1 MNGGSVQQFV
11 RIGLGFTT
19 QINDIT
25 AMYAL
30 ALRYNN
36 ILYFIREGIKKCTR
50 IFQKLSQVA

>member
-1 MNGGSVQQFV
+1 MVDQCSNLSGSDLDPPP
-11 RIGLGFTT
+11 I
-19 QINDIT
+19 INDIT